1 MSWPLASFTLVGLV
15 LLVGWLA
22 YERARPSARMVA
34 VVATLAAVA
43 ALGRDAFVALPDVKP
58 ITAITL
64 VVGYALGPL
73 PGFSVGAVGMLAS
86 NVMLGQGSYTP
97 WQMAA
102 WGLVG
107 LIGAALGRLSGR
119 RLGRFPLALA
129 CAFTAL
135 LAKEIMNVYTWT
147 IGATHTPAAFLL
159 VVAGALPFD
168 VTDVVASFLFGLA
181 FAPELARVLARVRSR
196 MDIRWEP
203 AGAITRLGAPA
214 GRVPLAV
221 LALGLVCALALP
233 GESARAFTPRS
244 LASTVRSGVG
254 ASSDPAAAVTHAS
267 AARVNLSPE
276 VAYLASTQNA
286 DGGWGAAAG
295 QPTSELYSA
304 WAAIGLAAA
313 GRNPQSVRRDGHT
326 VLDALRAQ
334 AGTLEDAGD
343 YERTMLA
350 LRACGAPVTS
360 LAGKNLLA
368 GLLRYRES
376 DGSFA
381 HQVNLTAFA
390 VLALRAAGDSAG
402 DLAVRA
408 AGAWIARQ
416 QDGDG
421 GFNFDVR
428 GGSSD
433 VDDTAAALQALVAS
447 GIRSGAGVGRAVTF
461 LLHAQNLDGGFPEQP
476 GGESNAQS
484 TAWAVQGLVA
494 AGRDVEADPPL
505 SGAVRRSATCR
516 ASSPPT
522 AACATRAPARKPR
535 CGSQPRRSPR
545 WRGHRSRSGS
555 PSAFARRRAS
565 TLWRM
570 SSAPLT
576 ASPRAARH
584 GAGGPPRDHAGR
596 APEPSIAWALWAAL
610 LCALAMAVTLG
621 ARGARPRDPPA
632 RRGAAQRLHQARASP
647 RGHVRQPPA
656 APARPPALHRLG
668 AADRRRGAAAPAPAG
683 GTRRGDRAARRAW
696 FAPSYSSRCWPTPTT
711 ASAGSGSGPH
721 PGRAA
726 TPPRR

>member
-15 LLVGWLA
+15 LLAGWLA

-107 LIGAALGRLSGR
+107 LLGAALGRLSGR
-119 RLGRFPLALA
+119 RLGRVPLALA

-159 VVAGALPFD
+159 VASGSLPFD

-203 AGAITRLGAPA
+203 AGA
-214 GRVPLAV
+214 AV
-221 LALGLVCALALP
+221 AIVFVAMGVLP
-233 GESARAFTPRS
+233 
-244 LASTVRSGVG
+244 VR
-254 ASSDPAAAVTHAS
+254 ASSAS
-267 AARVNLSPE
+267 AARANVAPE
-276 VAYLASTQNA
+276 IAYLASAQNS
-286 DGGWGAAAG
+286 DGGWGSAAG
-295 QPTSELYSA
+295 QPSSELYSA
-304 WAAIGLAAA
+304 WAAIGLAAT
-313 GRNPQSVRRDGHT
+313 GRNPQSLRRNGHT
-326 VLDALRAQ
+326 VLDALHAQ
-334 AGTLEDAGD
+334 AGTLEGAGD

-368 GLLRYRES
+368 GLLHYRES
-376 DGSFA
+376 DGSFS

-390 VLALRAAGDSAG
+390 IFALRAAGRSAS
-402 DLAVRA
+402 DPVVRT

-416 QDGDG
+416 QDADG

-433 VDDTAAALQALVAS
+433 VDDTAAALQALVAA
-447 GIRSGAGVGRAVTF
+447 GIHSGAGVEHAVAF
-461 LLHAQNLDGGFPEQP
+461 LLRAQNLDGGFPEQP
-476 GGESNAQS
+476 GGASNAQS
-484 TAWAVQGLVA
+484 TSWAVQGITA
-494 AGRDVEADPPL
+494 TGRNAEEI
-505 SGAVRRSATCR
+505 
-516 ASSPPT
+516 
-522 AACATRAPARKPR
+522 
-535 CGSQPRRSPR
+535 
-545 WRGHRSRSGS
+545 HRSGS
-555 PSAFARRRAS
+555 RSPLGYLQSLVAPNGSVRYSRTS
-565 TLWRM
+565 TQ
-570 SSAPLT
+570 APVWVTAEALT
-576 ASPRAARH
+576 ALA
-584 GAGGPPRDHAGR
+584 R
-596 APEPSIAWALWAAL
+596 APF
-610 LCALAMAVTLG
+610 
-621 ARGARPRDPPA
+621 
-632 RRGAAQRLHQARASP
+632 Q
-647 RGHVRQPPA
+647 
-656 APARPPALHRLG
+656 
-668 AADRRRGAAAPAPAG
+668 
-683 GTRRGDRAARRAW
+683 
-696 FAPSYSSRCWPTPTT
+696 
-711 ASAGSGSGPH
+711 
-721 PGRAA
+721 
-726 TPPRR
+726 